1 MGLKDPRV
9 GFNSVTEFM
18 GSGLPWVTSSVA
30 SGATVYQYDFAKLTK
45 RVSVWNHA
53 TGSGVHLRVGFTKN
67 GVSQGNHLKIDGGQV
82 FEFDSRLKNIFV
94 KADDPLDTI
103 SFSVFAELIGIDSEQ
118 MPLLTGSID
127 GVTFWEGVG

>member
-18 GSGLPWVTSSVA
+18 GSGLPWVTSSIA

-67 GVSQGNHLKIDGGQV
+67 GVNQGNHLKIDGGQV